1 METLIASLRGRNR
14 MPRGSTGVPR
24 LGMGEIPE
32 QKTRAPW
39 HSCRE
44 VLSGGDTAVKQVT
57 VAMAGVK
64 MG

>member
-1 METLIASLRGRNR
+1 
-14 MPRGSTGVPR
+14 MPRGSTGVPC

-39 HSCRE
+39 HSCGE
-44 VLSGGDTAVKQVT
+44 VLSGNTAAAAKKVS
-57 VAMAGVK
+57 VAMAGGK